1 MKRALPLFLLL
12 IAATATAQ
20 TLNVNTGQVT
30 YAYPADE
37 LGDVTVAETELT
49 IAGKTYAVA
58 DISSMAVDTVEVADN
73 TVSVVYNDDA
83 ASVVIA
89 GNIADVVTAAVNGA
103 HVTLLQGNATEEIT
117 YTLSGSSSDGSLY
130 MDGSYKATFVL
141 NGVTLSNPDS
151 AAVNIQDGKRIAI
164 ELADGTTSTLSDG
177 LTNVEDD
184 GTDAHKACLYVQGH
198 TEFSGAG
205 ELVVNGNVK
214 HGITSHEYC
223 QIKKSTG
230 KITINAENDG
240 LHIDQYYEQKGGEI
254 TVNSKGD
261 GVDVSATDD
270 ESDEN
275 NGQIIISGGTLT
287 ATVIGDTSYAVKCD
301 STFTM
306 SDGTVTLLAK
316 GDGGR
321 ALNVNG
327 SASISGGYIEG
338 VTMGGIYAEDTE
350 NEKKPH
356 AMAVDED
363 VTFTGGEIYFA
374 SMSNK
379 GFKVDGTFLING
391 GTVMGIGNKAAD
403 DPSEDS
409 EQVVKTYSKVSIDS
423 GATVSYDDVSFTVPT
438 GFEISKANVLVS
450 HKGLTADTE

>member
-1 MKRALPLFLLL
+1 MKRALPFFLLL
-12 IAATATAQ
+12 IAAGATAQ

-37 LGDVTVAETELT
+37 LGDVTVAGTELT
-49 IAGKTYAVA
+49 IAGTTYAVA
-58 DISSMAVDTVEVADN
+58 DISSMAVDTVAVADN
-73 TVSVVYNDDA
+73 AVSVVYNDDA
-83 ASVVIA
+83 ATVVIA
-89 GNIADVVTAAVNGA
+89 GNLAGIVSAAVDGA
-103 HVTLLQGNATEEIT
+103 HVTLLQGDASDEIT

-130 MDGSYKATFVL
+130 MDGSLKATFVL
-141 NGVTLSNPDS
+141 AGVTLSNPDS
-151 AAVNIQDGKRIAI
+151 AAINIQDGKRIAI
-164 ELADGTTSTLSDG
+164 ELADGTTSTLTDG
-177 LTNVEDD
+177 LTGTDD
-184 GTDAHKACLYVQGH
+184 GSDGHKACLYVQGH

-223 QIKKSTG
+223 LLKKSVG
-230 KITINAENDG
+230 AITINSANDG
-240 LHIDQYYEQKGGEI
+240 FHIDQYFEQKGGEI

-261 GVDVSATDD
+261 GIDVSATDD
-270 ESDEN
+270 KTDEN

-287 ATVIGDTSYAVKCD
+287 STVSGETSYAMKCD

-306 SDGTVTLLAK
+306 SDGTVKLLAT

-338 VTMGGIYAEDTE
+338 VTMGGIYDEDGPD
-350 NEKKPH
+350 EKKPH

-379 GFKVDGTFLING
+379 GFKIDGTFLING
-391 GTVMGIGNKAAD
+391 GTILGIGGKEAD
-403 DPSEDS
+403 TPSSDS
-409 EQVVKTYSKVSIDS
+409 QQVFKTYSKQTDLS
-423 GATVSYDDVSFTVPT
+423 GEVTYDDVVFTLPT
-438 GFEISKANVLVS
+438 GFEISSKGYVLVS
-450 HKGLTADTE
+450 RAGLTADSE

>member
-403 DPSEDS
+403 DPSKDS
-409 EQVVKTYSKVSIDS
+409 EQVVNTYKKESISS
-423 GATVSYDDVSFTVPT
+423 GTYTKDDVSFTLPE
-438 GFEISKANVLVS
+438 GFTISSANVLVS
-450 HKGLTADTE
+450 RPGLVASE